1 MSLKPGDKAPDF
13 CLNNQTGDEK
23 RLADY
28 SGKKLV
34 IYFYPKDDTPGCTTQ
49 SCNLRDN
56 YHLLLE
62 QGYQVVG
69 VSVDDETSHRKFID
83 KFNLPF
89 DLLADTEHKMVT
101 DYGVWGE
108 KNMYGRKYMGINRTT
123 FVLDQQGEIE
133 EVIRKVKTDDHT
145 AQILKTL
152 KFDN

>member
-1 MSLKPGDKAPDF
+1 MPLQPGDEAPDF
-13 CLNNQTGDEK
+13 CLNNQNEEEK

-34 IYFYPKDDTPGCTTQ
+34 LYFYPKDDTPGCTTQ

-56 YHLLLE
+56 YEQLLKE
-62 QGYQVVG
+62 GYQVLG
-69 VSVDDETSHRKFID
+69 VSVDDEASHRKFIE

-89 DLLADTEHKMVT
+89 ELLADTEHKMVN

-123 FVLDQQGEIE
+123 FVLDENGRIE
-133 EVIRKVKTDDHT
+133 EVIGKVKTDDHT
-145 AQILKTL
+145 NQILKA
-152 KFDN
+152 